1 MKEMLTR
8 FAKNLA
14 IISLLISITAA
25 GLAYFLPAL
34 YSPAL
39 PWLILLF
46 IFSTSFLY
54 YILLKASTG
63 KFNRFTN
70 IFMAASVIK
79 LLLLL
84 VLITFYLYFFKT
96 DAIRFVISIFVLYI
110 VYTLL
115 EVIWLL
121 KISKMGNTA
130 GKS

>member
-1 MKEMLTR
+1 MKELLSR

-14 IISLLISITAA
+14 IVSIIVSITAA
-25 GLAYFLPAL
+25 GLAYFFPAL

-39 PWLILLF
+39 PWLILFF
-46 IFSTSFLY
+46 IFSTAFLF

-84 VLITFYLYFFKT
+84 IMITFYLYFFRN
-96 DAIRFVISIFVLYI
+96 DAIRFVISIFVLYL
-110 VYTLL
+110 VYTLM

-121 KISKMGNTA
+121 KISKAGNTA
-130 GKS
+130 GKP